1 MPRACRTSA
10 PPHTPARTTHAR
22 DACRRRSRADFLTRG
37 GRPRRSV
44 WWRAWLA
51 RLLPQADAAAPAP
64 LAASLQASTSILTL
78 TFDAAI
84 DADTSTALPAQF
96 SLTDGI
102 DTWTA
107 TDFTGAAGAVLRLQF
122 SLPPQLPI
130 ELTAALAAGPGALLG
145 LEGHPVAPFANL
157 PVTLA

>member
-1 MPRACRTSA
+1 MPRPCRTPA
-10 PPHTPARTTHAR
+10 PPNAPARTTLAR

-37 GRPRRSV
+37 GRPRRSL

-51 RLLPQADAAAPAP
+51 RLLPQSDAPAPAP
-64 LAASLQASTSILTL
+64 LAASLHASTSILTL

-84 DADTSTALPAQF
+84 DADASTALPTQL
-96 SLTDGI
+96 SLTDGV

-107 TDFTGAAGAVLRLQF
+107 TDFVDAAGAVLRLQF
-122 SLPPQLPI
+122 ALPPQLPI

-145 LEGHPVAPFANL
+145 LEGIPVAPFANL